1 MRLSDFRVGWRLLLR
16 QPLYSA
22 VLVLCLALG
31 FAASFLLLGYVQ
43 YSFSYDRQARGVYI
57 FKHKLNLLAQPQW
70 TEQMPLP
77 ARELLAASGLAT
89 QSSVLMPREVLLEQG
104 ARRQR
109 VEITA
114 VNTSFPELMRLS
126 ASAGDLRAALSRPDG
141 LALTQSAA
149 QSLFGS
155 APALDRTVQA
165 GGQTLRVLALLPD
178 TPPNTT
184 IHYSALAGTGSL
196 LWTEAERSRKRQA
209 WNELAGKVLVR
220 PAANVKPEALSALVQ
235 ADGERFMRAMVG
247 AETARRMGTLLEVRL
262 EPLAEAYFDT
272 SVAAFRGGQRADRR
286 LVLALGGTA
295 VLILLLAAGNYV
307 NLATVRMLARQREV
321 GIRKALG
328 ASLPRL
334 AAQIVAESVTVSLL
348 AALAGLL
355 LAWLL
360 LPVFSDLVERKLDA
374 YFNFWALPAALAIG
388 LPVGVASAL
397 YPLRIALRVRPQSV
411 LTGRGDGEAPQ
422 ASWLR
427 RGLTLFQ
434 FAAAMA
440 LTAMALAVAWQAR
453 FAAQADPG
461 FDPAGLVLIDMPY
474 KASMQQKLAFRAA
487 VARLPQMGG
496 AEASNLAIGDS
507 AVSMSRAYRAVAAV
521 NQADAASSGTEKRL
535 NFSELS
541 PGFFHLY
548 RIAPLAGRLFEAGRS
563 AESQQRDVVLNAA
576 AAQALGLASP
586 QAAVGSVLRSE
597 DHAALRVVG
606 IAPPLRHH
614 SVRVAARPMVYHV
627 DAGQAE
633 VLSVRSGHAPATLH
647 AQIAPLW
654 QRYFPQDELAL
665 RSARS
670 VFEAN
675 YADDWRVARLLAW
688 SSAVAIVIA
697 AFGIYVLAASSVQR
711 RVREIALRKLHGA
724 SRRCIALLVG
734 REFLILLA
742 LASLLGL
749 PLAAAGI
756 ARYLSGFAE
765 RAPFGAWPLLCAW
778 LAACIVALLA
788 CSRHTWQAMKL
799 PPAAALHG

>member
-22 VLVLCLALG
+22 VLVLGLALG

-43 YSFSYDRQARGVYI
+43 YSFSHDRQTDGIYI

-77 ARELLAASGLAT
+77 AHELLAASGMAA
-89 QSSVLMPREVLLEQG
+89 QSSVLMPQEVLVEQG
-104 ARRQR
+104 GQRQR
-109 VEITA
+109 MELTA
-114 VNTSFPELMRLS
+114 VSMGFPELMRLS
-126 ASAGDLRAALSRPDG
+126 ASAGDLHAALSRPDG
-141 LALTQSAA
+141 LALTRSAA
-149 QSLFGS
+149 HSLFGA
-155 APALDRTVQA
+155 APALGRTVQA
-165 GGQTLRVLALLPD
+165 KGRTLRVLALLPD

-184 IHYSALAGTGSL
+184 IHYRALVGVGSV
-196 LWTEAERSRKRQA
+196 LWTEAERSRKRLA

-220 PAANVKPEALSALVQ
+220 PAANAKPEALRALVQ
-235 ADGERFMRAMVG
+235 TDGERFMRAMVG
-247 AETARRMGTLLEVRL
+247 AETAQRMGALLEVRL
-262 EPLAEAYFDT
+262 EPLADAYFDT

-286 LVLALGGTA
+286 LVLALGGVA
-295 VLILLLAAGNYV
+295 ILILLLAAGNYV
-307 NLATVRMLARQREV
+307 NLATVRMLARQREIGV
-321 GIRKALG
+321 RKALG

-334 AAQIVAESVTVSLL
+334 AGQIVAESVTVAMM

-360 LPVFSDLVERKLDA
+360 LPVFSELVDRELDA
-374 YFNFWALPAALAIG
+374 YFNLWSLPAALAIG
-388 LPVGVASAL
+388 LQIGVASAL
-397 YPLRIALRVRPQSV
+397 YPLRIALRVHPQSV
-411 LTGRGDGEAPQ
+411 LAGRGDGESPQ
-422 ASWLR
+422 SSWLR

-440 LTAMALAVAWQAR
+440 LTAMAVAVAWQSR

-461 FDPAGLVLIDMPY
+461 FDPAGLVLIDMPPA
-474 KASMQQKLAFRAA
+474 ASVQQKLAFRAA
-487 VARLPQMGG
+487 AAHLPQSDG

-507 AVSMSRAYRAVAAV
+507 AIPMSRAYRTVAA
-521 NQADAASSGTEKRL
+521 AHPDGASAGGIEKRL
-535 NFSELS
+535 NFTELS
-541 PGFFHLY
+541 PGFFRLY
-548 RIAPLAGRLFEAGRS
+548 RIAPLAGRLFDAARG
-563 AESQQRDVVLNAA
+563 AESQQQDVVLNAA
-576 AAQALGLASP
+576 AAQALGFAQP
-586 QAAVGSVLRSE
+586 QAAVGSMLRSE

-606 IAPPLRHH
+606 IVPPLRHQ
-614 SVRVAARPMVYHV
+614 SVRVAAQPMVYHA
-627 DAGQAE
+627 DAGQAD
-633 VLSVRSGHAPATLH
+633 VLSVRSAHAPEILRMR
-647 AQIAPLW
+647 IAPLW

-675 YADDWRVARLLAW
+675 YADDWRAARLLAW

-724 SRRCIALLVG
+724 NRRRIALLVG

-756 ARYLSGFAE
+756 ARYLAEFAE
-765 RAPFGAWPLLCAW
+765 RVPLGAWPLFGAW
-778 LAACIVALLA
+778 LAASAVALLA
-788 CSRHTWQAMKL
+788 CSRHTWRAMKVS
-799 PPAAALHG
+799 PAAALRG